1 MNKKIIL
8 LAVVAAVMM
17 VLSACGTNADTAAS
31 LPSDDLEPSASE
43 SVTQPENTDEPS
55 SKGIPSEKYV
65 LAEGDIEDFGREYVE
80 PEVLKGN
87 YYITIDGITLTLPI
101 KVSDLLELG
110 FVPDGN
116 HEPIVLPDGL
126 TDDFWGT
133 LNGIPL
139 AAHMLNFGDK
149 DVDYKDAYVTWVN
162 FDDHYFPE
170 EERRDIVLPGGL
182 KLWESTIDDIV
193 ALYGEP
199 ERATESSVYE
209 WEIDYTVE
217 NNDDTE
223 PETDHDLV
231 LYVNKEEPHTL
242 VGFTLSVVRPI
253 NP

>member
-1 MNKKIIL
+1 MNKKMTL
-8 LAVVAAVMM
+8 LAVMAAIMM
-17 VLSACGTNADTAAS
+17 MLSACGSSAGPAAS
-31 LPSDDLEPSASE
+31 LSSGDSEPGVSE
-43 SVTQPENTDEPS
+43 SVTKPENTDKPL
-55 SKGIPSEKYV
+55 SKDITSEKYV
-65 LAEGDIEDFGREYVE
+65 LAEGYIEDFGREYVE

-87 YYITIDGITLTLPI
+87 YHITIDGITLTLPI

-110 FVPDGN
+110 FVPDDD
-116 HEPIVLPDGL
+116 HELIVPPDGL

-139 AAHMLNFGDK
+139 AAYMLNFGDE

-170 EERRDIVLPGGL
+170 EERRDIVLPGGI

-193 ALYGEP
+193 TLYGEP
-199 ERATESSVYE
+199 ENATKSGMYE

-217 NNDDTE
+217 NNRNTE

-231 LYVNKEEPHTL
+231 LYVNQEEPHTL